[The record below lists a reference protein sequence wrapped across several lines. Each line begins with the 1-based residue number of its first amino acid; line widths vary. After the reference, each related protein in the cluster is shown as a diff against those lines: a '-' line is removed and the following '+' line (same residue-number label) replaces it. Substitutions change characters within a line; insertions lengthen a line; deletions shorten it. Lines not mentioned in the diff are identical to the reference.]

1 MPRPLPPAGAAAP
14 LAPVVKR
21 ALELHRQNS
30 VGEAEELCL
39 EVLELAPGQPEALA
53 LLYRIRHAQGAER
66 AAETLLRRIVTL
78 YPNTFWATNELT
90 LALLAKGAITEAEIH
105 ARNAVRIAPKI
116 RNRTTRLRR
125 RRVRS
130 VMHGI
135 SGESPLRAHCQLRAS
150 D

>member
-105 ARNAVRIAPKI
+105 ARNAVRIAPENPQSHNSTSSAPSSI
-116 RNRTTRLRR
+116 RHAWNFRRIAVTRALPATRK
-125 RRVRS
+125 
-130 VMHGI
+130 
-135 SGESPLRAHCQLRAS
+135 
-150 D
+150 